1 MKRLSLDTQ
10 TMPRIK
16 TNNYALPNKK
26 TGMHYQKQGSFSVPR
41 PRPRQRQRSRFDTDI
56 EDGVEVKVGNLPFPK
71 IVSLTPTN
79 RTKLSEEFP
88 FKRRR
93 NTNKMKSEKKK
104 RFYSD
109 LISKT
114 NQKITKKSIQ
124 KKDKFLRINK
134 NNIKTY
140 SKKKKIIQSPPNRYS
155 NNSLLFSQSPYF
167 KQKIIFPSSYTTTT
181 NKDLHSIFF
190 PPSFSITKFSGIK
203 NLGNTCYMN
212 SILQLLIR
220 LDIFVKDLMQFKST
234 ELPPTSLY
242 QNLLNVL
249 EQSES
254 GFKTIDIS
262 TMRKDIMKLQ
272 YFMRFQNYN
281 QQDALEFLEN
291 IFNQLQ
297 FELFKYYKKT
307 KNNIINLNNNNND
320 NGNQDNNSNKKK
332 NKKNKNKK
340 KTKTGNKDKD
350 VVFSFKDFQNSCP
363 ISKNFDFLVSVNF
376 ICEGC
381 GSKSQKVEIFRTL
394 SLKFNK
400 TTYGNFESN
409 SNDVLKNKTKT
420 QITPLNELLD
430 SFFQDNEI
438 ITKKCSDCGAN
449 FAKRFL
455 KIIKLP
461 RFLLLHIQRVG
472 IKKDKKPKEKKNKN
486 SNKNCVL
493 NNNNEIDVNSDGGG
507 EAEEEEEHFSF
518 FKIPNLVLFPDKLNL
533 NEYCLPNYTKNCHT
547 PLPNILSLKQTK
559 NKLNSNF
566 QDDNNNHKAEGD
578 EELSKVL
585 ELSKKE
591 FEESDLQKALKMS
604 LIEHKKRQELSNI
617 DKNGKGNQLEKEPFK
632 ININQDVFSQ
642 KLNEELNSKYVLC
655 SVVIHTSYKNTAK
668 FGHYFTYIS
677 ENGKK
682 WKSFNDSIVKDI
694 TKNHV
699 FENKSTQKNCYLLCY
714 INKSCI
720 KK

>member
-1 MKRLSLDTQ
+1 
-10 TMPRIK
+10 MPRIK
-16 TNNYALPNKK
+16 KNNYALPNKK

-41 PRPRQRQRSRFDTDI
+41 PRQRQRQRSRFDTDI

-71 IVSLTPTN
+71 I
-79 RTKLSEEFP
+79 
-88 FKRRR
+88 
-93 NTNKMKSEKKK
+93 
-104 RFYSD
+104 
-109 LISKT
+109 
-114 NQKITKKSIQ
+114 
-124 KKDKFLRINK
+124 
-134 NNIKTY
+134 
-140 SKKKKIIQSPPNRYS
+140 
-155 NNSLLFSQSPYF
+155 
-167 KQKIIFPSSYTTTT
+167 
-181 NKDLHSIFF
+181 
-190 PPSFSITKFSGIK
+190 
-203 NLGNTCYMN
+203 
-212 SILQLLIR
+212 
-220 LDIFVKDLMQFKST
+220 KST

-400 TTYGNFESN
+400 TTYENFESN

-493 NNNNEIDVNSDGGG
+493 NNNNEIDVNSDGG
-507 EAEEEEEHFSF
+507 EVEEEEEEEEHFSF

-547 PLPNILSLKQTK
+547 PLPNILSRKQTK
-559 NKLNSNF
+559 KKLNSNF
-566 QDDNNNHKAEGD
+566 QDDNNNHKTEGD

-617 DKNGKGNQLEKEPFK
+617 DENGKGNQLEKEPFK
-632 ININQDVFSQ
+632 ININQDIFSQ